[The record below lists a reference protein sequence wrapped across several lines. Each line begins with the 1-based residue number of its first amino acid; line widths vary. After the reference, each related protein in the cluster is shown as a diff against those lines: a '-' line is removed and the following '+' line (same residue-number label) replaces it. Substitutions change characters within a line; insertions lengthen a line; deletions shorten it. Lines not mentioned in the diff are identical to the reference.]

1 MRKTGNG
8 TYRVIGTEQALFI
21 RRQNRGT
28 NGSSGRPELHY
39 KRKGRLQR
47 KGGSEKERKRRDF
60 LEKRTISKVVVK
72 RKKTLREK

>member
-1 MRKTGNG
+1 MER
-8 TYRVIGTEQALFI
+8 ALFNI
-21 RRQNRGT
+21 IQNRGT
-28 NGSSGRPELHY
+28 NGSLGMLELHY

-60 LEKRTISKVVVK
+60 LEKRIISKVVVK